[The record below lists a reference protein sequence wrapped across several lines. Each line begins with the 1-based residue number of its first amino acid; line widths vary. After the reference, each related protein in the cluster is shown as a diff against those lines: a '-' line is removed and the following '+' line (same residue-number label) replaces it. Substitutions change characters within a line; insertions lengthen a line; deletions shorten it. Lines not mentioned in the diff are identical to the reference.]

1 MGFAWIRGAMLRKS
15 TSKMVRKRR
24 GTRKGHGVGVRFTP
38 EVREA
43 LDRAAGE
50 QRRSLSNL
58 IEVATAEW
66 LEREGYLKK

>member
-1 MGFAWIRGAMLRKS
+1 MLRKS
-15 TSKMVRKRR
+15 TSSKGRR
-24 GTRKGHGVGVRFTP
+24 VSTRKPRGHGVGVRFTP

>member
-1 MGFAWIRGAMLRKS
+1 
-15 TSKMVRKRR
+15 MVRKRR
-24 GTRKGHGVGVRFTP
+24 VGTRKGHGVGVRFAA

-43 LDRAAGE
+43 LDRAASE

>member
-1 MGFAWIRGAMLRKS
+1 MAKQ
-15 TSKMVRKRR
+15 TSMKVTTGKRR
-24 GTRKGHGVGVRFTP
+24 RSTTRKGHGVGVRLTP
-38 EVREA
+38 EVRAA

-66 LEREGYLKK
+66 LERNGYLKK